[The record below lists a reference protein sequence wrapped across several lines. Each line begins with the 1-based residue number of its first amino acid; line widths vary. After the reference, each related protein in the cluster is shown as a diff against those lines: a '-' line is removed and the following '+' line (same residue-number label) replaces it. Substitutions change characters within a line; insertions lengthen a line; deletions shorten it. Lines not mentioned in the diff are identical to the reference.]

1 MQYDGL
7 RFSAA
12 KHGDHNELDDFVQ
25 GKGQYTSD
33 INVEGQLHA
42 CFVRS
47 THASAFIKEINRRI
61 HTGIPVLAFPQVR
74 YVGEAIALVIATDE
88 KTAQLAA
95 EQIEISLDVQTG
107 AISLKIALALCFS
120 AIRKSYAV

>member
-1 MQYDGL
+1 MPLAVFNGIDGKPMKQ
-7 RFSAA
+7 A
-12 KHGDHNELDDFVQ
+12 
-25 GKGQYTSD
+25 
-33 INVEGQLHA
+33 
-42 CFVRS
+42 
-47 THASAFIKEINRRI
+47 
-61 HTGIPVLAFPQVR
+61 GIPVLAFPQVR